1 MDEKNTNVIAIAP
14 IVVIVVVA
22 PIRVVNRKASFLEKH
37 FHLNLLDIGVC

>member
-22 PIRVVNRKASFLEKH
+22 PIGVVTSQSF
-37 FHLNLLDIGVC
+37 FP